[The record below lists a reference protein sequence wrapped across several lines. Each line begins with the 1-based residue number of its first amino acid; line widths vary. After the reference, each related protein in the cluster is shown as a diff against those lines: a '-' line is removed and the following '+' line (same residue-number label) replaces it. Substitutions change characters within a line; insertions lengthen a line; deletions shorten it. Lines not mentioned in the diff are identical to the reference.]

1 MFDEMVLAPI
11 ISLVA
16 ALFAVCLASLELK
29 LLFHVFQI
37 VFVTDEGVEKIK
49 LKNFQTVPGLTYEE
63 AL

>member
-11 ISLVA
+11 ISLV

-37 VFVTDEGVEKIK
+37 VFVTDEGVEKI
-49 LKNFQTVPGLTYEE
+49 
-63 AL
+63 

>member
-11 ISLVA
+11 ISLV